1 MSAYNLIIYGTLPG
15 LNEYTV
21 ASRAN
26 RYAAAKMK
34 KKVQS
39 IIAAAIYECL
49 PNVHMERPVRLVFT
63 WYEPNKKRDKDNIAF
78 AKKFIFDALVESGVI
93 PNDGWKNIDSFSDS
107 FKVDA
112 QNPRVEVEI
121 MEVDEEV
128 NNDTISR

>member
-1 MSAYNLIIYGTLPG
+1 MSAYKLIIHGTLPG

-49 PNVHMERPVRLVFT
+49 PNVHIERPVRLAFT

-78 AKKFIFDALVESGVI
+78 AKKFIFDALVENNVI

-121 MEVDEEV
+121 MEVEE
-128 NNDTISR
+128 

>member
-1 MSAYNLIIYGTLPG
+1 MSAYNLIIHGTLPG
-15 LNEYTV
+15 LNEYT
-21 ASRAN
+21 AANRTN
-26 RYAAAKMK
+26 RYAAASMK

-49 PNVHMERPVRLVFT
+49 PNVHIERPVMLAFT

-78 AKKFIFDALVESGVI
+78 AKKFIFDALVENNVI

-112 QNPRVEVEI
+112 QSPRVEVEI
-121 MEVDEEV
+121 MEVEE
-128 NNDTISR
+128 